1 MKITPLEIKEHKIR
15 KKLFGYDVQE
25 VEVLKEFTAVAL
37 EQANKLITELEEKLK
52 DTASRLSEHE
62 QRETMLK
69 DTITTAQKM
78 VDDIK
83 NNAKKE
89 AEIIIAETRQQA
101 DEITKHA
108 KKRVQAIQEDILQ
121 LKKQR
126 IELETSIKAILDY
139 HSSILLM
146 EEKESRKAD
155 EETEKLK
162 VYKDGENHQT
172 LTGKV

>member
-15 KKLFGYDVQE
+15 KKLFGYDIQE
-25 VEVLKEFTAVAL
+25 VEVLKEITAVAL
-37 EQANKLITELEEKLK
+37 EQGNKKISDLEEKLK

-62 QRETMLK
+62 QREKMLK

-78 VDDIK
+78 VDDLK

-89 AEIIIAETRQQA
+89 AEIIIAEARQQG
-101 DEITKHA
+101 DEIARQA
-108 KKRVQAIQEDILQ
+108 KNRVQTIREEILQ

-139 HSSILLM
+139 HSSVLLM
-146 EEKESRKAD
+146 EEKESRRAD

-162 VYKDGENHQT
+162 F
-172 LTGKV
+172 LTK